1 MKSVVIGG
9 RTLGNAP
16 CMVAT
21 ALADSVEGMLQQ
33 VQRAIS
39 LDADL
44 VELRVDRLPSAED
57 VGAVIER
64 VACPHI
70 VACRS
75 PRFGGFFQGTEDE
88 RVSRLEAAVHAGATA
103 VDIEFFAAP
112 ELRSR
117 LLATA
122 RGRGVPV
129 LIGYEDMQRTP
140 DRAELTNGLREIS
153 ALRPD
158 LMKLA
163 VRAHSHEDLM
173 TLLQVALEARSF
185 LDVPFA
191 AIALGA
197 PGAPSRP
204 LACILGASFTY
215 CAMEQGSIPGQL
227 TLQETREIIAL
238 LAEQRWTCSS
248 N

>member
-1 MKSVVIGG
+1 MKPVVIGG
-9 RTLGNAP
+9 RTLGDVP

-21 ALADSVEGMLQQ
+21 ALADSVSEMLQQ
-33 VQRAIS
+33 AQRAAS

-57 VGAVIER
+57 VRAVIQGA
-64 VACPHI
+64 ACPHI

-75 PRFGGFFQGTEDE
+75 PQFGGFFLGTEEE
-88 RVSRLEAAVHAGATA
+88 RISRLEAAVHAGATA
-103 VDIEFFAAP
+103 VDIEFFAP
-112 ELRSR
+112 SDLRSR
-117 LLATA
+117 LISSA
-122 RGRGVPV
+122 RKQGVPV

-140 DRAELTNGLREIS
+140 DRAELIAGLQEIK
-153 ALRPD
+153 ALCPD

-163 VRAHSHEDLM
+163 VRAHLHEDLL
-173 TLLQVALEARSF
+173 TLLQVVLEARSF

-215 CAMEQGSIPGQL
+215 CAMEQGSVPGQL